1 MKTDIL
7 PLSLSFSQIYW
18 KAVDLTYQALNG
30 DKQVTSSV
38 KNLKTFTRLAKL
50 LKRNSTRLQEA
61 YQLCENITSRLKTR
75 GIKYSKL
82 YAEMGDIS
90 VRLGDYQSAK
100 IAIDTALYQDPSNVV
115 AITAFARLNAKQ
127 GNVSAAE
134 DVLRGA
140 IEKVGLQ
147 LPLVLEMASH
157 LIEHHQGNKLRVR
170 EAEYL

>member
-1 MKTDIL
+1 M
-7 PLSLSFSQIYW
+7 
-18 KAVDLTYQALNG
+18 TYQALNG

-50 LKRNSTRLQEA
+50 LKQNSSRLQEA
-61 YQLCENITSRLKTR
+61 YQLCKNITNRLKTL
-75 GIKYSKL
+75 GIKYPKI

-100 IAIDTALYQDPSNVV
+100 VAINTALYQDPTNVV
-115 AITAFARLNAKQ
+115 AIMAFARLNAQQ

-134 DVLRGA
+134 EVLRA
-140 IEKVGLQ
+140 AMERVGLQ

-157 LIEHHQGNKLRVR
+157 LLQHHQGNMLRVR